1 MSSTHKFKRG
11 FKTFADNKSIELRK
25 ELGIKPSHPLP
36 GLTLAEHLK
45 VKVLYPK
52 DVPELDPQSLSCLL
66 LGNVSEWS
74 GVALHVRDQPLIIIN
89 NSQSLARQEST
100 IMHELAHIICGHS
113 MGEFKSLSDG
123 ILLRNF
129 NKEHEREAEWLGGCL
144 QLPGVALYY
153 SHEDGLSIQEISE
166 KFNASVD
173 MVKFRMNMCGIGKRT
188 GR

>member
-11 FKTFADNKSIELRK
+11 FKKFADDKSIELRK
-25 ELGIKPSHPLP
+25 ELGIRPSHPLP
-36 GLTLAEHLK
+36 GLALAEHLK
-45 VKVLYPK
+45 AKVIYPK
-52 DVPELDPQSLSCLL
+52 DVPDLDPQSLSYLL
-66 LGNVSEWS
+66 KGNDSEWS
-74 GVALHVRDQPLIIIN
+74 GVALHVQDQPLIIIN

-113 MGEFKSLSDG
+113 MGEFKPLSDG

-173 MVKFRMNMCGIGKRT
+173 MVRFRINMCGIGKR
-188 GR
+188 RKK